1 MLDIILILVFLISF
15 LIGKKIGAFKAIF
28 AIISFFASFTI
39 GKILTPI
46 IMPHLLKTSM
56 YDNLF
61 ISFKDMLNLEETI
74 NNISRN
80 AQTSLLSELPFGSNI
95 IEKLIENNNVSIY
108 EMLGVDQFADYVA
121 GMLAYITLFIGTSIV
136 VFIAVYIIIIII
148 GFSLDVFTKL
158 PIISTFNGILGGIL
172 GIVNTAFIL
181 WFIAIIIEIFMMNT
195 YAITFNEMVSKSIL
209 GEIFFSNNIFI
220 YWLKN
225 LLTVG

>member
-1 MLDIILILVFLISF
+1 MLDIILILVFLISL